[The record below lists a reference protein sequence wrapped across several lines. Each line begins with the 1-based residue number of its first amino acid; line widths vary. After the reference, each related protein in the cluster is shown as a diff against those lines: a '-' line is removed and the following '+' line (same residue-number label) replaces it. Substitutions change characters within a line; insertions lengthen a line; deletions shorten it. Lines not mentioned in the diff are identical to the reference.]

1 MKRLLIASLMA
12 TLLSACASVREE
24 DSNTL
29 KSLAQKRVTVEREQ
43 PIPGNRGKAIDAYR
57 HYLDIAPRDARRP
70 EAMRRL
76 GDMEIETAE
85 HDAASGERLT
95 QGDYKRAV
103 GVYQGLLR
111 SYPNDPGNDRVLYQM
126 ARAYDQIG
134 ERQQA
139 LATLDRLVSVYPS
152 SRYRDEAQFRRGEL
166 LFDLRKYSEAERAY
180 AVVIGQG
187 ETSPFYER
195 ALYMHGWALFK
206 QTNYEDALNSFFAV
220 LDRKLIGRDNGD
232 PLESIASLTRADRE
246 LVEDTFRVVSISL
259 SGLQG
264 AETIPAYFKQAA
276 RRDYEFRV
284 YQQLGDLYFKQ
295 ERIKDAADTYNSFA
309 RRYPVHPQAPLLQVR
324 VIEAYQKAGFV
335 APALA
340 TKEEFVLRYGVNS
353 DYRKAHSAAA
363 YERVLPHVRQHV
375 EELARHYH
383 SVAQKSKT
391 SVDYQQAAR
400 WYRLF
405 LSSFPADPKAPQMN
419 FLLAEMLFEDKR
431 YGAAA
436 DEYERTAYG
445 YPRHAQSA
453 EAGYAALLAYTRQ
466 EKNLQGNEFSKIQQ
480 RSIESS
486 LRFADTH
493 PTDARV
499 PGVLTNTAERL
510 YALKVPT
517 RAASVAMRVL
527 ALTPPPPADLRRT
540 AWTVL
545 AHTEF
550 ERGAYNRAETAYL
563 QVLALTDAKAE
574 TRAALNERLAAAIY
588 KQGEQAR
595 AAGKQREAADH
606 FLRVASAAPASTI
619 RANAEYDAAAALI
632 VLKDWN
638 AALAILENFRRNYP
652 NHALQAEIP
661 AKLALCYLE
670 GGQPLKAAV
679 EFEAMAAGKKDAKFS
694 REALWQAAELYEK
707 AGHDK
712 NAAVAYER
720 YVSQHPR
727 PLEPAIEA
735 RYRLAILSKKSGQMG
750 KYWSWTRELVNAEI
764 KGGQERSD
772 RTRYLGA
779 VSALALVEP
788 LEAAYK
794 QVRLVE
800 PLKKNL
806 KLKKDRM
813 QQALEAYGRASE
825 YGVAEV
831 ATAAV
836 YQTAELYSD
845 FGRAL
850 MTSQRPKGLS
860 AAELEQYNVLLE
872 EQAFPFEEK
881 AIEVHEINAQRVGSG
896 IYDQWVKNSFSALSK
911 LRPVRYAKSEKS
923 EGVIRAL
930 R

>member
-1 MKRLLIASLMA
+1 MKRIVAALIVAVLVA
-12 TLLSACASVREE
+12 ACSTVREE
-24 DSNTL
+24 DGTL
-29 KSLAQKRVTVEREQ
+29 KSLERKRVTVEREQ
-43 PIPGNRGKAIDAYR
+43 PVAGNRSKAMDAYR
-57 HYLDIAPRDARRP
+57 HYLDIAPRDRHRP

-76 GDMEIETAE
+76 GDIEIETAE
-85 HDAASGERLT
+85 QGAAAGGQLT
-95 QGDYKRAV
+95 QNDYRRAI
-103 GVYQGLLR
+103 GVYQNLLR
-111 SYPNDPGNDRVLYQM
+111 TYPKEPGNDRVLYQM

-134 ERQQA
+134 DRKQA
-139 LATLDRLVSVYPS
+139 LATLDRLVSDYPRS
-152 SRYRDEAQFRRGEL
+152 YYREEAQFRRGEL
-166 LFDLRKYSEAERAY
+166 LFDLRNYGAAERAY

-187 ETSPFYER
+187 DTSTFYER

-206 QTNYEDALNSFFAV
+206 QNNYEDALKSFFAV
-220 LDRKLIGRDNGD
+220 LDRKLIGRDTGG
-232 PLESIASLTRADRE
+232 PLESIATLTRADRE

-264 AETIPAYFKQAA
+264 AESIPAYFTQAG

-309 RRYPVHPQAPLLQVR
+309 RRYPVHPQAPLLQAK
-324 VIEAYQKAGFV
+324 VIESYQKAGFV
-335 APALA
+335 GPALE
-340 TKEEFVLRYGVNS
+340 TKQEFVLRYGVNS
-353 DYRKAHSAAA
+353 DYRKAHNAAA
-363 YERVLPHVRQHV
+363 YEQVLPHVRQHA

-383 SVAQKSKT
+383 AVAQKSKT
-391 SVDYQQAAR
+391 SADYQQAAR

-405 LSSFPADPKAPQMN
+405 LSSFPGDPKTPQMN

-445 YPRHAQSA
+445 YPRHAKSA
-453 EAGYAALLAYTRQ
+453 EAGYAALLAYTRY
-466 EKNLQGNEFSKIQQ
+466 EKTVQGNELSKSQQ
-480 RSIESS
+480 RSIDSA
-486 LRFADTH
+486 LRFADTY
-493 PTDARV
+493 PADARV
-499 PGVLTNTAERL
+499 PVVLTNTAEKL

-517 RAASVAMRVL
+517 RAASVATRVL
-527 ALTPPPPADLRRT
+527 ALTPPPSADLRRT

-550 ERGAYNRAETAYL
+550 ERGAYNRAEAAYQ
-563 QVLALTDAKAE
+563 QVLALTDTKAE
-574 TRAALNERLAAAIY
+574 ARAALNERLAASIY

-595 AAGKQREAADH
+595 AAGNQRDAVNH
-606 FLRVASAAPASTI
+606 FMRVASAVPASPI

-632 VLKDWN
+632 ALKDWG
-638 AALAILENFRRNYP
+638 AAAAILENFRRQYP
-652 NHALQAEIP
+652 GHVLQAEIP
-661 AKLALCYLE
+661 GKLALCYLE

-679 EFEAMAAGKKDAKFS
+679 EFEAMAAGKKDVKFN

-712 NAAVAYER
+712 NALAAYER
-720 YVSQHPR
+720 YVSQHPS

-735 RYRLAILSKKSGQMG
+735 RYRLANLSKKNGQAG
-750 KYWSWTRELVNAEI
+750 KYLSWSRELVNAES
-764 KGGQERSD
+764 KGGRDRTD

-779 VSALALVEP
+779 VSALTLVEP
-788 LEAAYK
+788 LETAYK
-794 QVRLVE
+794 QTRLVE

-813 QQALEAYGRASE
+813 QQLLEAYAKASD

-836 YQTAELYSD
+836 YRTAELYTD
-845 FGRAL
+845 FSRAL
-850 MTSQRPKGLS
+850 MTSQRPKGLT
-860 AAELEQYNVLLE
+860 AQELEQYNVLLE
-872 EQAFPFEEK
+872 EQAYPFEEK
-881 AIEVHEINAQRVGSG
+881 AIEVHEINARRVGDG

-911 LRPVRYAKSEKS
+911 LRPVRYAKAEKG
-923 EGVIRAL
+923 EEVIRAL

>member
-1 MKRLLIASLMA
+1 MKRVLTASFLA
-12 TLLSACASVREE
+12 ILLSACATGRDE

-43 PIPGNRGKAIDAYR
+43 PVAGNRGKAIEAYR

-76 GDMEIETAE
+76 GDMEIESAE
-85 HDAASGERLT
+85 QGAASGERLT
-95 QGDYKRAV
+95 QNDYKRAI

-134 ERQQA
+134 DRQQA
-139 LATLDRLVSVYPS
+139 LATLDRLVSVYPR
-152 SRYRDEAQFRRGEL
+152 SRYREEAQFRRGEL
-166 LFDLRKYSEAERAY
+166 LFDLRSYAQAERAY

-187 ETSPFYER
+187 ETSSFYER

-206 QTNYEDALNSFFAV
+206 QTNYEDALKSFFAV
-220 LDRKLIGRDNGD
+220 LDRKLIGRDNGES
-232 PLESIASLTRADRE
+232 LESIASLTRADRE

-259 SGLQG
+259 AGLQG
-264 AETIPAYFKQAA
+264 AETIPVYFKQTG

-309 RRYPVHPQAPLLQVR
+309 RQYPVHPQAPLLQVK
-324 VIEAYQKAGFV
+324 VIDAYQKAGFV
-335 APALA
+335 GPALD
-340 TKEEFVLRYGVNS
+340 TKQEFVLRYGVNS
-353 DYRKAHSAAA
+353 DYRKAHSATA
-363 YERVLPHVRQHV
+363 YDRVLPHVRQHM

-383 SVAQKSKT
+383 SVAQKSK
-391 SVDYQQAAR
+391 SSPDYQQAAR

-405 LSSFPADPKAPQMN
+405 LSSFPGDPKTPQMN

-431 YGAAA
+431 YSAAA

-445 YPRHAQSA
+445 YPRHDRSA
-453 EAGYAALLAYTRQ
+453 EAGYSALLAYTRQ
-466 EKNLQGNEFSKIQQ
+466 EKILQGNELSNNRQ
-480 RSIESS
+480 RSIDSA
-486 LRFADTH
+486 LRFADAH

-499 PGVLTNTAERL
+499 PGVLTNTAEKL

-550 ERGAYNRAETAYL
+550 ERGAYNRAETAYQ
-563 QVLALTDAKAE
+563 QVLTLTDAKAE
-574 TRAALNERLAAAIY
+574 ARTALNERLAAAIY

-595 AAGKQREAADH
+595 TAGKQREAADH
-606 FLRVASAAPASTI
+606 FLRVVSAAPASTI

-632 VLKDWN
+632 VLKDWS
-638 AALAILENFRRNYP
+638 AATVLLENFRRNYP
-652 NHALQAEIP
+652 KHVLQAEIP
-661 AKLALCYLE
+661 GKLALCYLE
-670 GGQPLKAAV
+670 GGQPLKAAI
-679 EFEAMAAGKKDAKFS
+679 EFEAMAAGKKDVKFS

-707 AGHDK
+707 AGRDK
-712 NAAVAYER
+712 NAIVTYER
-720 YVSQHPR
+720 YVSQHPA

-735 RYRLAILSKKSGQMG
+735 RYRLAILNKKDGQAG
-750 KYWSWTRELVNAEI
+750 KYMNWSRELVNAES
-764 KGGQERSD
+764 KGGRERSD

-779 VSALALVEP
+779 VSALVLVEP
-788 LEAAYK
+788 LEASYK
-794 QVRLVE
+794 QARLVE

-813 QQALEAYGRASE
+813 QKLLEAYAQASD

-836 YQTAELYSD
+836 YRTAELYND
-845 FGRAL
+845 FSRAL
-850 MTSQRPKGLS
+850 MSSQRPKGLS
-860 AAELEQYNVLLE
+860 AQELEQYNVLLE

-881 AIEVHEINAQRVGSG
+881 AIELHEINAQRAGNG

-911 LRPVRYAKSEKS
+911 LRPVRYAKSEKG
-923 EGVIRAL
+923 EEVIRAL